1 MGRFG
6 RSAWRVGLV
15 GVVVVALAGCSGT
28 DEQSGSDSTTTSTSL
43 AQAQPLK
50 ILVSN
55 DDGIDSPGLE
65 LLVAELAALGDVD
78 ITVVAP
84 AANQSGS
91 SDRTTP
97 GGVTWSEVTT
107 PGGVTGVAVDGL
119 PADAVL
125 VALDELGLDPDVVVS
140 GINEGQN
147 IGPVAALSGTVG
159 VARTAVRAGVPA
171 VAVSAGLEFEPAQFA
186 VAAGLAA
193 GWVADNRDALVERTL
208 TPEVVSFNVPACDP
222 ADMGEVVETTL
233 GSTIPEGV
241 NIFVSQ
247 CSPVGATWVDD
258 VTALVAGFPTRTVV
272 PTELEPVG

>member
-1 MGRFG
+1 MGGVG
-6 RSAWRVGLV
+6 RAVWRVGLV
-15 GVVVVALAGCSGT
+15 AALVAALAGCSG
-28 DEQSGSDSTTTSTSL
+28 SDGQATPGSTTTSSTV
-43 AQAQPLK
+43 AQARPLK
-50 ILVSN
+50 VLVSN

-65 LLVAELAALGDVD
+65 LLVAELAALGDVE

-84 AANQSGS
+84 ATNQSGS

-97 GGVTWSEVTT
+97 DGVTWSEVTT
-107 PGGVTGVAVDGL
+107 PGGVTGVAVDGF

-171 VAVSAGLEFEPAQFA
+171 VAVSAGLEFDPAQFA
-186 VAAGLAA
+186 VAAGLAVD
-193 GWVADNRDALVERTL
+193 WVADNRDALVDRTL
-208 TPEVVSFNVPACDP
+208 APEVVSFNVPACDP
-222 ADMGEVVETTL
+222 ADMGEVVQTTL
-233 GSTIPEGV
+233 GTAIPEGV
-241 NIFVSQ
+241 NIFESQ
-247 CSPVGATWVDD
+247 CATEGATYVDD

-272 PTELEPVG
+272 PTELAPVG